1 MELGEVLNLTL
12 QHLDRVILI
21 DWLIVSLEI
30 SHLVHSTD
38 DLLVGASVLIHIHD
52 LWLLSCHIVK
62 RSILRFVDNLDCG
75 YVRIIIAIVLELDIV
90 IEQEV
95 HETTLLIL
103 RKLAEY
109 ERLWC
114 RRIVCHL
121 TLCKGR
127 PASSLS

>member
-21 DWLIVSLEI
+21 DWIIVSLEI

-52 LWLLSCHIVK
+52 LWLLSCHIVES
-62 RSILRFVDNLDCG
+62 SILRLVHDLDCG
-75 YVRIIIAIVLELDIV
+75 DVRIIIAIVLELDIV

-95 HETTLLIL
+95 HETTLLVL
-103 RKLAEY
+103 GQLAEY

-114 RRIVCHL
+114 R
-121 TLCKGR
+121 
-127 PASSLS
+127 

>member
-38 DLLVGASVLIHIHD
+38 DLLVGASVLIHIHN
-52 LWLLSCHIVK
+52 LWLLSCHIVEC
-62 RSILRFVDNLDCG
+62 SILRLVDDLDCG
-75 YVRIIIAIVLELDIV
+75 DVRIIIAIVLELDIV
-90 IEQEV
+90 IEEEV
-95 HETTLLIL
+95 HETTLFVLGQ
-103 RKLAEY
+103 LAEY
-109 ERLWC
+109 ERLWR

-121 TLCKGR
+121 TLCEG
-127 PASSLS
+127 